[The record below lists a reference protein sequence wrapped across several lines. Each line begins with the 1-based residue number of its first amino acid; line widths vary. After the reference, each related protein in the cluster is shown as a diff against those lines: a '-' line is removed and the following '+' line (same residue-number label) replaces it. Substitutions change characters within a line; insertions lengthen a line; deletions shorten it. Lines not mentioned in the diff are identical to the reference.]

1 MTDKETTVEGLS
13 EAQVVEYL
21 RQHPGFF
28 VDHDYLLREI
38 RVPHDSGRAISLVER
53 QVQVFREQRDQLQ
66 RELGNLIAIARE
78 NDRFFEK
85 SKRLLINLI
94 EAKSLEEV
102 VIMIEE
108 SVRND
113 FGLDCASLLLFGD
126 PRDYP
131 VSNIQ
136 VLPLEEAEAIL
147 GEMIHSKKAICGRLQ
162 PRQSKCLFPMI
173 DTEIGSA
180 AVISLHN
187 TEHLGMFSLGS
198 HDQSYFDRGMGS
210 LFLSYIS
217 DTMSRLLPPLLSQEK
232 SRASASATT

>member
-131 VSNIQ
+131 ATFSF
-136 VLPLEEAEAIL
+136 
-147 GEMIHSKKAICGRLQ
+147 CRL
-162 PRQSKCLFPMI
+162 RKLKRYS
-173 DTEIGSA
+173 
-180 AVISLHN
+180 
-187 TEHLGMFSLGS
+187 
-198 HDQSYFDRGMGS
+198 
-210 LFLSYIS
+210 
-217 DTMSRLLPPLLSQEK
+217 EK
-232 SRASASATT
+232 